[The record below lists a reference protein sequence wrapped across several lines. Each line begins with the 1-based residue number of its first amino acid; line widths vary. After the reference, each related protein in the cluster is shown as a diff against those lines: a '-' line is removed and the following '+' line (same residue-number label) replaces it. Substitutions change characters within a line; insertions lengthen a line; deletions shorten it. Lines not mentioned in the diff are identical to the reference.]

1 MEEALKADG
10 ETLPAGSDSMPR
22 EPMDLAAKPAVGV
35 ASDSAGGASATTDV
49 VSTGGA
55 AVTIDPPLPGA

>member
-1 MEEALKADG
+1 
-10 ETLPAGSDSMPR
+10 
-22 EPMDLAAKPAVGV
+22 V
-35 ASDSAGGASATTDV
+35 AEGAAGGASATTDV